1 MKNALTILF
10 FFLVGVSHSGLP
22 RTNPYS
28 SRIENCTQGTPDV
41 KSSGLN
47 HSATLPPFT
56 ANCEA
61 RVNAPRASSIYI
73 YIFVGLVLFCL
84 LSVFTQVG
92 PSVPKIFRDDF
103 FTQVGPSVPKIFRDD
118 FFTQVGP
125 SVPKIF
131 RNDFFTQV
139 GPSVPKIFR
148 DDFFHANRTICAQDI

>member
-1 MKNALTILF
+1 MTNFYGLPLEFQNIHEKCSYNTF

-61 RVNAPRASSIYI
+61 RVNAPPASS
-73 YIFVGLVLFCL
+73 FKVTQP
-84 LSVFTQVG
+84 LS
-92 PSVPKIFRDDF
+92 
-103 FTQVGPSVPKIFRDD
+103 
-118 FFTQVGP
+118 
-125 SVPKIF
+125 
-131 RNDFFTQV
+131 
-139 GPSVPKIFR
+139 
-148 DDFFHANRTICAQDI
+148 